1 MKKIVAVGVGLIMLY
16 VVGIYSFSPE
26 RVFKMAEMGERHI
39 AGLVKNEIQVDDH
52 KIVYLEGGKGQ
63 AVLLLHGF
71 GGNKYL
77 WIRFARYLTGD
88 YHVVIPDIAGFGESS
103 QMPQETYDA
112 ETQVKRTDRFMQE
125 LKLEKFHVAGNSM
138 GGLLA
143 ARYGATYPEKV
154 MTLSLLAPAGVDS
167 PKPSAMALLLQKGT
181 NPLLAGSSDEYERLL
196 NLCFVKQPF
205 IPSQFKKLLVADAI
219 AHRKFDE
226 KIWNDMKLHRA
237 SDGSF
242 SPESLLDSFL
252 PKIQAPVLI
261 VWGDA
266 DRILDVGGAAVLEKK
281 LKNCRTVVM
290 KETGHMP
297 MLEKP
302 KEAASLYVGFLK
314 GTR

>member
-1 MKKIVAVGVGLIMLY
+1 
-16 VVGIYSFSPE
+16 
-26 RVFKMAEMGERHI
+26 MAQLGERHI
-39 AGLVKNEIQVDDH
+39 AGLVTKEIQVDDH

-71 GGNKYL
+71 AGNKYL
-77 WIRFARYLTGD
+77 WTRFARHLADD
-88 YHVVIPDIAGFGESS
+88 YHLVIPDIAGFGESS
-103 QMPQETYDA
+103 QIPKETYDA
-112 ETQVKRTDRFMQE
+112 ETQVKRIDRFIRA
-125 LKLEKFHVAGNSM
+125 LKIERFHLAGNSM

-143 ARYGATYPEKV
+143 AMYGATYPEKV
-154 MTLSLLAPAGVDS
+154 MTLSLLAPAGVGS
-167 PKPSAMALLLQKGT
+167 PKPSAMALFLRKGA
-181 NPLLAGSSDEYERLL
+181 NPLLTGSAEEYERLL
-196 NLCFVKQPF
+196 ALCFVKEPF

-242 SPESLLDSFL
+242 SPEPHLDPYL
-252 PKIQAPVLI
+252 PKIQAPVLLI
-261 VWGDA
+261 WGDT
-266 DRILDVGGAAVLEKK
+266 DRILDVGGVAVLEKK
-281 LKNCRTVVM
+281 LQNCRTVVM

-302 KEAASLYVGFLK
+302 KETASLYAGFLK

>member
-1 MKKIVAVGVGLIMLY
+1 
-16 VVGIYSFSPE
+16 
-26 RVFKMAEMGERHI
+26 MAQLGERHV
-39 AGLVKNEIQVDDH
+39 AGLVTKEIRVDDH
-52 KIVYLEGGKGQ
+52 MIAYLEGGEGQ
-63 AVLLLHGF
+63 TILLLHGF
-71 GGNKYL
+71 AGNKYL
-77 WIRFARYLTGD
+77 WTRFARYLTDD

-103 QMPQETYDA
+103 QILEETYDA
-112 ETQVKRTDRFMQE
+112 ETQVKRLNRFIQA
-125 LKLEKFHVAGNSM
+125 LKIERFHLAGNSM

-143 ARYGATYPEKV
+143 AMYGATYPQKAI
-154 MTLSLLAPAGVDS
+154 TLGLLAPAGVGS
-167 PKPSAMALLLQKGT
+167 PKPSAMALLLQKGI
-181 NPLLAGSSDEYERLL
+181 NPLLTGSSDEYERLL

-205 IPSQFKKLLVADAI
+205 IPSQFKKILVADAI

-242 SPESLLDSFL
+242 SPEPHLDPYL
-252 PKIQAPVLI
+252 PKIQARVLI
-261 VWGDA
+261 VWGDT

-281 LKNCRTVVM
+281 LKNCQAVVM

-302 KEAASLYVGFLK
+302 KETASLYVGFLK